1 MNWYHGKY
9 LSCVEQWKYKI
20 YSCIKENRIPYI
32 ANKSGEHCRL
42 ERTAEI
48 YVYSTEHECIRFLVI
63 PCCFYALD
71 GTRTLALRSSEDG
84 GKYKAY
90 THYVKDIARKC
101 GFECEEDYLRIPS
114 TKNIAIVGRRRTE
127 ASLELESIELAG
139 KAFVPRLN
147 DRKKDQQRR
156 MLKKAKLEAKT
167 HQPQSS

>member
-1 MNWYHGKY
+1 M
-9 LSCVEQWKYKI
+9 
-20 YSCIKENRIPYI
+20 
-32 ANKSGEHCRL
+32 
-42 ERTAEI
+42 
-48 YVYSTEHECIRFLVI
+48 YSTEHECIRFLVI

-147 DRKKDQQRR
+147 DREKDQQRR